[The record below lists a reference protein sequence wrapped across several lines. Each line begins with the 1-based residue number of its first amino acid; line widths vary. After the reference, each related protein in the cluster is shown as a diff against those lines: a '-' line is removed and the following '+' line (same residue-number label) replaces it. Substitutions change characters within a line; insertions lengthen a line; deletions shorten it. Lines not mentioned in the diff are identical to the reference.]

1 MKNMEFSKVLDI
13 YFSAAVA
20 IHKKLYYY
28 ANYNN

>member
-1 MKNMEFSKVLDI
+1 MENMKFSWVLDI

-20 IHKKLYYY
+20 IYKMLYYY